1 MADVNK
7 KILIV
12 EDSKNYL
19 WIISQKLEEAGFIV
33 ATAEDGEEGLVAV
46 EKEKPD
52 LILLDIEMPKMDG
65 IAMSK
70 KLKELNI
77 QIPIIFLTNMSD
89 LKHISDATETAS
101 DYIIKSDIK
110 VEGIVDRVKERLNL
124 K

>member
-1 MADVNK
+1 MQKINK
-7 KILIV
+7 KVLIV
-12 EDSKNYL
+12 EDEPSYL
-19 WIISQKLEEAGFIV
+19 LPLQIAFSDAGFNV
-33 ATAEDGEEGLVAV
+33 ATAKDGQEGFETAK
-46 EKEKPD
+46 KENPD
-52 LILLDIEMPKMDG
+52 IIILDILMPKMDG